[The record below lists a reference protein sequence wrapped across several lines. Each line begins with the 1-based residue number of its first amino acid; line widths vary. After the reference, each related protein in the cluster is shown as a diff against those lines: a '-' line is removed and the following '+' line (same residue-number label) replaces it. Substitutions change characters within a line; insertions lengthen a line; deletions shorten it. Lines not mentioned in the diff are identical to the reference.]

1 MTKSIRWIALLL
13 GLLIGRAGWAAE
25 LMTTEDLVRLR
36 EKWPALLGT
45 DFRVEIRVKIFGPHL
60 LTVLGTEL
68 PFKSEA
74 AMTRDPR
81 GNRYEASGTILKEA
95 MGDRYYYLVRELKPV
110 ASDMEILRDKRSKI
124 VTNKPEQWYEV
135 AGWAQE
141 QARKFDDPELQRE
154 AKELYQ
160 KGLETE
166 YGKMNPREPK
176 GIRDLIAK
184 LDRWQLDPDLR
195 ARMVFEAFQVEYD
208 QGTRN
213 PQTNLSD
220 LLSRIGRDLEG
231 AASET
236 LTGEDTPLREKYAAN
251 PVETYR
257 NADPKVRL
265 KYHRMLYV
273 DTFRARILR
282 DADADGKNGR
292 EMADRLTQIPE
303 LVALA
308 DGYREKEVAYRLG
321 RVATLT
327 RQEMLDFAK
336 FLDERKDPRGVDL
349 RRKWITA
356 REPSR
361 RKQGVN
367 GLVELGDD
375 TLSLL
380 GDKGSAVRYFL
391 EAERLSPN
399 LGIVTDRLK
408 KLDYV
413 SYEGRWIP
421 KDLVPPPT
429 ADPFYEAVQNGQVKV
444 GMSPKH
450 VRAALG
456 SVPDEVIRTV
466 SGAGVKEW
474 WTYRAD
480 GLSIELASARGE
492 RTPPKVTRVFR
503 TNAPAAPSEK
513 VPAAPAAPAPGQ

>member
-1 MTKSIRWIALLL
+1 MTTSVRWIVLLLALLVAHT
-13 GLLIGRAGWAAE
+13 GRAAE
-25 LMTTEDLVRLR
+25 LMSVEDLVKSRD
-36 EKWPALLGT
+36 KWPLLVGT
-45 DFRVEIRVKIFGPHL
+45 DFRVEIRVKLFGPHL

-74 AMTRDPR
+74 ALTRDPR
-81 GNRYEASGTILKEA
+81 GNRYEAIGTILKEA
-95 MGDRYYYLVRELKPV
+95 TGDRYYYLVRELKPL
-110 ASDMEILRDKRSKI
+110 ASDMEVLKDKRSKI
-124 VTNKPEQWYEV
+124 VTNRPEQWYEV
-135 AGWAQE
+135 AAWAE
-141 QARKFDDPELQRE
+141 ERGRKYDDSELLRE
-154 AKELYQ
+154 AKDLYQ
-160 KGLETE
+160 NGLETE

-176 GIRDLIAK
+176 SIRDLVAK

-195 ARMVFEAFQVEYD
+195 ARMVFEAFQIEYD

-213 PQTNLSD
+213 PNANFSD

-231 AASET
+231 AASVA
-236 LTGEDTPLREKYAAN
+236 LTEEDAPFREKYASN
-251 PVETYR
+251 PIETYR
-257 NADPKVRL
+257 NAAPKVRP

-273 DTFRARILR
+273 DTFRTRILR
-282 DADADGKNGR
+282 EADPEGKNGR
-292 EMADRLTQIPE
+292 EMADRLGQIPE
-303 LVALA
+303 LVSLA
-308 DGYREKEVAYRLG
+308 SEYREKEIGYRVA

-336 FLDERKDPRGVDL
+336 FLDDQKDPRGAEL

-356 REPSR
+356 RETSR

-375 TLSLL
+375 TLALL
-380 GDKGSAVRYFL
+380 GDKGAAVRYFL

-429 ADPFYEAVQNGQVKV
+429 ADPFYDAVQNGQVKV

-480 GLSIELASARGE
+480 GLSVELASARGDV
-492 RTPPKVTRVFR
+492 TPPKVTRVFR
-503 TNAPAAPSEK
+503 TNAPAAPAEK
-513 VPAAPAAPAPGQ
+513 APAVPAPGQ